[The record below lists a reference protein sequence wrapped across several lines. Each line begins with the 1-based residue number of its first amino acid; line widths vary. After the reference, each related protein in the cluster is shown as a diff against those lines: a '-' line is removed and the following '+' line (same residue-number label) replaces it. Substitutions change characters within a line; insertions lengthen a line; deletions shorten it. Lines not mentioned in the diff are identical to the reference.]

1 MGGEEK
7 GNMHSN
13 FHVAASS
20 NASKFNVTHFFLF
33 WKWFVHKKCWMASTD
48 IHLLCFNISPFS
60 QWNYHL
66 TLVHDQDTIRSRMFK
81 LKCWGAFLNFI
92 AIYFIQ
98 CFLLVNISLFTWIC
112 FRIYF
117 KKICVQV
124 LQVVHKWTFILVEH
138 IRKVCQTDF
147 FVM

>member
-20 NASKFNVTHFFLF
+20 NAFSIREIGPFFALQMQANLTLPVFFLF
-33 WKWFVHKKCWMASTD
+33 WKWFVHKECWMASTD
-48 IHLLCFNISPFS
+48 IHLLVFNISPFS

-81 LKCWGAFLNFI
+81 LKCWGPSW
-92 AIYFIQ
+92 
-98 CFLLVNISLFTWIC
+98 ISLLYTLFSVSYWWIYRC
-112 FRIYF
+112 LLGFVSGFISKRFVF
-117 KKICVQV
+117 KCYK
-124 LQVVHKWTFILVEH
+124 LFINEH
-138 IRKVCQTDF
+138 LF
-147 FVM
+147 